1 MSMSVDGLVS
11 GMDTTSIISQL
22 MATEAAPQNAL
33 KTKLTTTQSTAS
45 AYRTVNT
52 TILAITAAADALTSS
67 TLTSA
72 RKASTGGSTA
82 VTASASTTASPGSAI
97 SFSVTS
103 LVSTQSLVTNSE
115 WNSLKTDATAQEP
128 SWPIEIQNVDGTV
141 RGTVSVAA
149 GASLNDAIAAINSA
163 NLGVKASAITL
174 GPNRYGPDPRGWRSP
189 EHYAEERSRG
199 RAT

>member
-72 RKASTGGSTA
+72 RKASISRERSSAWWTCRQSSLRSTRVSGRNQLSGREA
-82 VTASASTTASPGSAI
+82 TTSPQMAASASLSSGG
-97 SFSVTS
+97 
-103 LVSTQSLVTNSE
+103 
-115 WNSLKTDATAQEP
+115 
-128 SWPIEIQNVDGTV
+128 DG
-141 RGTVSVAA
+141 
-149 GASLNDAIAAINSA
+149 
-163 NLGVKASAITL
+163 
-174 GPNRYGPDPRGWRSP
+174 
-189 EHYAEERSRG
+189 G
-199 RAT
+199 R